1 MKETEEI
8 LTENIH
14 LLKVRTIAGFI
25 NQSDDIDEDDISGFE
40 SNFSFSTAYSIESKR
55 IKNILEVKIQAIG
68 KEKKIELEA
77 GYTLEFVFKIDNFED
92 LSKIQDDGTVKISV
106 HLAATLAGICYSTLR
121 GIVLEKTQGTLLST
135 VILPVINPYS
145 LLTNK

>member
-121 GIVLEKTQGTLLST
+121 GIVLEKTQGTLLNT

-145 LLTNK
+145 LLANK